1 MNHTIC
7 LVDKLTVEFI
17 CPFLPKVS
25 TLPRGLLPSHLYVNT
40 FPTKLPNFSHYFCPP
55 ISSFL
60 IHGSTIL
67 LCSNLCLMS
76 SFQICYLPQYTSSLL
91 PEAWPFFLSHTH
103 MALLAL
109 SVHCTYV
116 DSISL
121 FISAPLLPKR
131 NRTGLKMF

>member
-55 ISSFL
+55 IPLFSFTAPL
-60 IHGSTIL
+60 FFYAVI
-67 LCSNLCLMS
+67 S

-91 PEAWPFFLSHTH
+91 PEAWPFFLPHTH

-109 SVHCTYV
+109 SLHCTYV

-121 FISAPLLPKR
+121 FSSAPLLPKR